1 MKWVCLIAM
10 LVMVLS
16 IGFAGYQ
23 VTVVPK
29 DQVEMWREKWAALAP
44 QAPDGGN
51 GAAWNFEVEYDEED
65 FVPMSVT
72 GEDPASGGSALSV
85 EPDEEPRGGFAQK
98 QRYDIDIDTQ
108 EGLDDTQRKQEGLD
122 DAKKKVKAVF

>member
-1 MKWVCLIAM
+1 MKWVCLLAT

-29 DQVEMWREKWAALAP
+29 AQVEMWREKWASLAP
-44 QAPDGGN
+44 PPSDDSGSFLNLDVELDEDGS
-51 GAAWNFEVEYDEED
+51 YST
-65 FVPMSVT
+65 SVT
-72 GEDPASGGSALSV
+72 GEAPASGGSALSV
-85 EPDEEPRGGFAQK
+85 APDEEPRGGFAQK
-98 QRYDIDIDTQ
+98 QRYDIDVETEQ
-108 EGLDDTQRKQEGLD
+108 GLDDTERKQQGLD